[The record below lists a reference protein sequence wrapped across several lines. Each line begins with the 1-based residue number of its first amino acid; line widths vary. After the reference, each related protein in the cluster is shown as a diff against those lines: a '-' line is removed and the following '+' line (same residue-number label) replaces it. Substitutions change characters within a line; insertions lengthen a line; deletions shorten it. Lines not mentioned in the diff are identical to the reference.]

1 LNDQAAWSKEAEAYW
16 GPVDFY
22 MGGAEH
28 AVGHLLYSRF
38 WQKVLFDM
46 GLVSAEEPFKRL
58 VHQGL
63 IQGEDGEKM
72 SKSRGNVVNPD
83 KVIADY
89 GSDTFRLFEM
99 FLGPIEKSKPWQTSS
114 IEGVFR
120 FLTKIWKIAVNL
132 ETGALNQNV
141 VDEPEEKW
149 DFAVKHILHKTIK
162 VVTDDYERLSFNT
175 AISSLMICFNEL
187 QEKSPNKIPKSFLS
201 RVTLLLAP
209 MAPHIAEELWSKLG
223 NLESLSKA
231 PWPEFNPAFVE
242 LDEVLVVIQVN
253 GKLRERITVARNLG
267 EADVKELALKSLGD
281 KLQGQTPK
289 KVIVVPNKLVN
300 IVV

>member
-1 LNDQAAWSKEAEAYW
+1 
-16 GPVDFY
+16 
-22 MGGAEH
+22 MGGQEH

-38 WQKVLFDM
+38 WHKVFFDM
-46 GLVSAEEPFKRL
+46 GLVSTKEPFQKL
-58 VHQGL
+58 IHQGL

-120 FLTKIWKIAVNL
+120 FLNRFWKLAVDL
-132 ETGALNQNV
+132 ESRKLSSSV

-149 DFAVKHILHKTIK
+149 VDKLRHLHHKTIK
-162 VVTDDYERLSFNT
+162 AVSEDIERMSFNT
-175 AISSLMICFNEL
+175 AISSFMICLNEL
-187 QEKSPNKIPKSFLS
+187 QEIYPNKIPRDFLKTL
-201 RVTLLLAP
+201 TLLMSPLAP
-209 MAPHIAEELWSKLG
+209 HLTEEIWQLLG
-223 NLESLSKA
+223 NKESIARA
-231 PWPEFNPAFVE
+231 PWPEFDPKWVQLN
-242 LDEVLVVIQVN
+242 EVLVVVQVN
-253 GKLRERITVARNLG
+253 GKLRDRVTVPRDMAE
-267 EADVKELALKSLGD
+267 EALKELVLSSETIKERLAGA
-281 KLQGQTPK
+281 TPK
-289 KVIVVPNKLVN
+289 KVIVVPNKLVS